1 MHIMLVAHKCNC
13 HSMML
18 HPLGKCVSQIDGSLL
33 DDSKYVNVTGLL
45 YLCGGWLVC
54 VEYLNCYGC

>member
-1 MHIMLVAHKCNC
+1 
-13 HSMML
+13 
-18 HPLGKCVSQIDGSLL
+18 LL

-54 VEYLNCYGC
+54 VEYLNCYGCCRRLEQLWSGNTLKL